1 MKHASY
7 SEWAVTPGFVFI
19 TDNCRDDLPSVTND
33 AERVVSEC
41 LAYYGEKR
49 IIYRDSDGRWDEL
62 LHTGIQF
69 RGFAP
74 YNGDVPGVERTV

>member
-1 MKHASY
+1 MKRASY

-19 TDNCRDDLPSVTND
+19 TDNCKPNLPSITNA
-33 AERVVSEC
+33 AETVVEDC
-41 LAYYGEKR
+41 LARYGERR
-49 IIYRDSDGRWDEL
+49 IVYRDSEGRWDEL

-74 YNGDVPGVERTV
+74 FTGEIPGQERAA

>member
-1 MKHASY
+1 MRSSY
-7 SEWAVTPGFVFI
+7 SEWAVTPSFVFI
-19 TDNCRDDLPSVTND
+19 TDNCRPGAMSITND
-33 AERVVSEC
+33 AENVVLEC
-41 LAYYGEKR
+41 LGRYGERR

-74 YNGDVPGVERTV
+74 FDGEIPGQERAA